1 MQDLKNIIT
10 TTAKFKES
18 LHTLYI
24 MKDQENKT
32 VVGILKVG
40 IKKLFVMVRLNLLSL
55 FFKFLFSKIY

>member
-40 IKKLFVMVRLNLLSL
+40 IKKLFVMVRLNLL
-55 FFKFLFSKIY
+55 